1 MQTSKVL
8 KTFEVFHNGVVY
20 NRRMAKK
27 RLDVVMVEMGLAE
40 TRSLAQR
47 LVMAGKVRINGQ
59 VAMKASQN
67 VPDGAEVTLDSGPQ
81 FVSRGGHKLAAAMDA
96 FPVNVQGLACADV
109 GASTGGF
116 TDCLLQNG
124 AAKVYA
130 IDVGHGILA
139 WSLRNDERVVV
150 MEKTNAR
157 HVEVLDEPVSLVVM
171 DASFIS
177 LKILLPVIKNWF
189 SPPPLRGIPPARG
202 GEQGGAG
209 QVIALIKPQFE
220 AGRKEVSKGKGV
232 IRDPEIHRR
241 VVREIL
247 GFAQTEG
254 YGVKGLERSP
264 VLGPKGNVEF
274 LVWLGLGI
282 PPVGNEQIDVMCE
295 AVIPVEEGS

>member
-1 MQTSKVL
+1 MSSRFFTKL
-8 KTFEVFHNGVVY
+8 AY
-20 NRRMAKK
+20 NNHMAKK
-27 RLDVVMVEMGLAE
+27 RIDLTLVEMELAE
-40 TRSLAQR
+40 TRNLAQR
-47 LVMAGKVRINGQ
+47 LVMAGKVRINEQ
-59 VAMKASQN
+59 VAMKPSQN

-81 FVSRGGHKLAAAMDA
+81 FVSRGGHKLAAAMEAFALPVQDA
-96 FPVNVQGLACADV
+96 VCADV

-139 WSLRNDERVVV
+139 WSLRNDPRVVV

-157 HVEVLDEPVSLVVM
+157 HVEKLDEPVSLVVM

-177 LKILLPVIKNWF
+177 LKILLPVVRDWF
-189 SPPPLRGIPPARG
+189 DGNG
-202 GEQGGAG
+202 D
-209 QVIALIKPQFE
+209 VVALIKPQFE

-247 GFAQTEG
+247 DFTQAEG
-254 YGVKGLERSP
+254 YGVKGLAKSP

-282 PPVGNEQIDVMCE
+282 PPVNADQLEAMCD
-295 AVIPVEEGS
+295 AVIPPLDD

>member
-1 MQTSKVL
+1 
-8 KTFEVFHNGVVY
+8 
-20 NRRMAKK
+20 MAKK
-27 RLDVVMVEMGLAE
+27 RVDVTLVELGLVE
-40 TRSLAQR
+40 TRNLAQR

-67 VPDGAEVTLDSGPQ
+67 VPDGAAVTLDSGPQ

-96 FPVNVQGLACADV
+96 FPINVQGLVCADV

-116 TDCLLQNG
+116 TDCLLQHG

-130 IDVGHGILA
+130 VDVGHGILA

-157 HVEVLDEPVSLVVM
+157 YVEKLAEPVSLVVM

-177 LKILLPVIKNWF
+177 LKILLPVVKNWF
-189 SPPPLRGIPPARG
+189 LPAM
-202 GEQGGAG
+202 G
-209 QVIALIKPQFE
+209 QVVALIKPQFE

-247 GFAQTEG
+247 DFTQAEG
-254 YGVKGLERSP
+254 YGVKGLVRSP

-274 LVWLGLGI
+274 LVWLGLGTQPVDADQLEALCDAAI
-282 PPVGNEQIDVMCE
+282 PDSV
-295 AVIPVEEGS
+295 VEVE

>member
-1 MQTSKVL
+1 
-8 KTFEVFHNGVVY
+8 
-20 NRRMAKK
+20 MAKK
-27 RLDVVMVEMGLAE
+27 RIDLILVEMGLAE
-40 TRSLAQR
+40 TRNLAQR
-47 LVMAGKVRINGQ
+47 LVMAGKVRIDGQ

-67 VPDGAEVTLDSGPQ
+67 VPDGATVTLDSGPQ

-96 FPVNVQGLACADV
+96 FSLPVQDAVCADV

-116 TDCLLQNG
+116 TDCLLQHG

-139 WSLRNDERVVV
+139 WSLRTDPRVVV
-150 MEKTNAR
+150 MEQTNAR
-157 HVEVLDEPVSLVVM
+157 HVESLAEPVSLVVM

-189 SPPPLRGIPPARG
+189 AAD
-202 GEQGGAG
+202 AG
-209 QVIALIKPQFE
+209 QVVALIKPQFE

-232 IRDPEIHRR
+232 IRAPEIHRR
-241 VVREIL
+241 VVTEIL
-247 GFAQTEG
+247 TFAQAEG

-282 PPVGNEQIDVMCE
+282 PSVGTDQIEAMCDS
-295 AVIPVEEGS
+295 AIPDSVIPIASDENPA

>member
-1 MQTSKVL
+1 
-8 KTFEVFHNGVVY
+8 
-20 NRRMAKK
+20 MAKQ

-40 TRSLAQR
+40 SRSLAQR
-47 LVMAGKVRINGQ
+47 LVMAGKVRIDGQ

-81 FVSRGGHKLAAAMDA
+81 FVSRGGHKLAAAMDT
-96 FPVNVQGLACADV
+96 FPVEVRGLVCADV

-139 WSLRNDERVVV
+139 WSLRNDPRVVV
-150 MEKTNAR
+150 MEQTNAR
-157 HVEVLDEPVSLVVM
+157 FVEKLDEPVSLVVM

-177 LKILLPVIKNWF
+177 LRILLPVIRQWF
-189 SPPPLRGIPPARG
+189 PSPSGRGARG
-202 GEQGGAG
+202 EGE
-209 QVIALIKPQFE
+209 VIALIKPQFE

-247 GFAQTEG
+247 DFAQAEG
-254 YGVKGLERSP
+254 YSVKGLAKSP

-282 PPVGNEQIDVMCE
+282 PPVDADQLEAMCDT
-295 AVIPVEEGS
+295 AVPLPDDRPSPTE

>member
-1 MQTSKVL
+1 
-8 KTFEVFHNGVVY
+8 
-20 NRRMAKK
+20 MAKK
-27 RLDVVMVEMGLAE
+27 RLDVTMVEMGLAE

-59 VAMKASQN
+59 VAMKSSQN
-67 VPDGAEVTLDSGPQ
+67 VPEGAEVTLDSGPQ

-96 FPVNVQGLACADV
+96 FPINVQGLVCADV

-139 WSLRNDERVVV
+139 WSLRNDDRVVV

-157 HVEVLDEPVSLVVM
+157 HVEKLDEPVSLVVM

-177 LKILLPVIKNWF
+177 LKILLPVVKNWF
-189 SPPPLRGIPPARG
+189 DEGEAPPQPPPFSTKTG
-202 GEQGGAG
+202 GEI
-209 QVIALIKPQFE
+209 VALIKPQFE

-232 IRDPEIHRR
+232 IRDPAIHRR

-247 GFAQTEG
+247 DFTQAEG
-254 YGVKGLERSP
+254 YGVKGLAKSP
-264 VLGPKGNVEF
+264 VLGPKGNTEF

-282 PPVGNEQIDVMCE
+282 PPVDADQIEAMCD
-295 AVIPVEEGS
+295 AAIPLEEDQSD